1 MRGNEA
7 KSFSKKRAKE
17 KYKGTFK
24 RVWAR
29 EVKNKGMKHHGSKS
43 RRMELYTLCSLKGV
57 LSQFFW
63 QLRC

>member
-1 MRGNEA
+1 
-7 KSFSKKRAKE
+7 
-17 KYKGTFK
+17 
-24 RVWAR
+24 VWAR